1 MIKYTIVK
9 SYLFA
14 VSLFILVSS
23 LPACSADDISSG
35 EETKAVPDDENDQVD
50 NSSFSST
57 VTVSFDNTV
66 TVSNPMSDNGVS
78 VQISDGQV
86 TIVSTAEEIEYV
98 LSGSTTNGMVK
109 IYSDYKFKLT
119 LDGVSITNPSGPAV
133 NIQSHKRVFVQ
144 LNDNTQNILTDGSSY
159 ATNGSEDQKAAF
171 FSEGQLIFNGNGS
184 LTVNGNNKH
193 AICSDDYVRIY
204 EGNFMLTSKVSD
216 GIHTND
222 AVIIDGGT
230 LTIHAATDAIEC
242 EEGYILIQ
250 DGDITI
256 VSGDE
261 GITTSYEGSDS
272 SINPYMDINGGTI
285 RITTTGTSAKGIKS
299 LGNLTINGGNIT
311 VKTSRSEA
319 EGIESKRELVI
330 NDGYI
335 IVEAYDDCI
344 NAATSI
350 VINGGDIYCYST
362 ANDGIDSNGTLTITG
377 GTVISIGT
385 SSPEDGFDCDQNTF
399 KITGGTIIG
408 VGGSTSTP
416 TTNACTQSSL
426 IYGGSG
432 TQNTLFHISSDD
444 GADIL
449 TFKIP
454 RTLQQMTLLFS
465 SPALTSG
472 SGYTIYTGGTAT
484 GGSDFYGLY
493 TGSTYSGGTQA
504 ATFTVSSIV
513 TTVGSYSGG
522 PDGGGNIGGGG
533 RPGGW

>member
-14 VSLFILVSS
+14 VSLFILVPS

-86 TIVSTAEEIEYV
+86 TIVSTAEEMEYV

-144 LNDNTQNILTDGSSY
+144 LNDTTQNILTDGSSY
-159 ATNGSEDQKAAF
+159 ATNGSEDQKA
-171 FSEGQLIFNGNGS
+171 
-184 LTVNGNNKH
+184 

-350 VINGGDIYCYST
+350 VINGGEIYCYST

-377 GTVISIGT
+377 GTVVSIGT

-408 VGGSTSTP
+408 VGGGTSTP

-493 TGSTYSGGTQA
+493 TGSTYSGG
-504 ATFTVSSIV
+504 
-513 TTVGSYSGG
+513 
-522 PDGGGNIGGGG
+522 GGNIGGGG